1 MSKSR
6 ITPPLALPMRNQQHW
21 RHMQKPSWGPWVGSL
36 PSASATILELIL
48 LGCCHLLNIHRDCWG
63 TSLSYTVKGALKGSF
78 VLRCIFSNRITR
90 GPRSADTTSPCP
102 SVWLHKSPTSI
113 YSLTPSFCRCWDV
126 THTVSYSRYLHVGVC
141 VGASRCKI
149 KFFLSWKWPWGKPL

>member
-6 ITPPLALPMRNQQHW
+6 IIPPLDLPMENPQHL
-21 RHMQKPSWGPWVGSL
+21 RRMQKPSWGPWVGSL

-63 TSLSYTVKGALKGSF
+63 TLLSYTAKGALKGSF
-78 VLRCIFSNRITR
+78 VLRCIFSNRITSGR
-90 GPRSADTTSPCP
+90 RSADTTSPCP

-113 YSLTPSFCRCWDV
+113 YSLTPPFRRCWDV
-126 THTVSYSRYLHVGVC
+126 THTISHSQFLHVSALC
-141 VGASRCKI
+141 WC
-149 KFFLSWKWPWGKPL
+149 LSLQN